1 MNARIGNSN
10 NANTHLSSVDNHIDL
25 ILDGILGSGGA
36 TRETFDKDYD
46 AYMAGQ
52 YYAQDK
58 RDRDSSNF
66 AAALEAAGFNAG
78 DVNNPAVL
86 NTLQSRMLNAINTAM
101 GVNGIADAQN
111 KSRVSDMNEYLITQ
125 WQDIA
130 QARAVK
136 DDITGLGYNNYIS
149 RSGSLF
155 VGSEIEKDGGN
166 QYAMVPLD
174 KESKAA
180 HLDSVFDQSLLKN
193 GSKEI
198 AMA

>member
-1 MNARIGNSN
+1 
-10 NANTHLSSVDNHIDL
+10 
-25 ILDGILGSGGA
+25 LDGILGNSGA
-36 TRETFDKDYD
+36 KRDNFDLDYN

-58 RDRDSSNF
+58 RDRDSSEF
-66 AAALEAAGFNAG
+66 AAALMAAGFNAG

-101 GVNGIADAQN
+101 GVNGITDAGN
-111 KSRVSDMNEYLITQ
+111 KARVSDMNEYLITQ

-130 QARAVK
+130 QAQAVN
-136 DDITGLGYNNYIS
+136 DDITGLSYNNCVTK
-149 RSGSLF
+149 SGQGTVNDL
-155 VGSEIEKDGGN
+155 IEAANGN